1 MQPEQVKELWE
12 IRFQK
17 ILKGEKEAIIFY
29 KDLLEKNQPLLE
41 GLWIQDMLEQIMH
54 DEAKHAQ
61 IAHEL
66 LSIVQR
72 KKIKKRSKSL

>member
-1 MQPEQVKELWE
+1 MLPEQVKELWE

-17 ILKGEKEAIIFY
+17 ILKGEKEAIVFY
-29 KDLLEKNQPLLE
+29 KDLLEKNQSLLE
-41 GLWIQDMLEQIMH
+41 GLWVKDMLEQIMH
-54 DEAKHAQ
+54 AEVKHAQ

-72 KKIKKRSKSL
+72 KKNDV